1 MDTDSQNP
9 GQTGDPVKGPLSHLK
24 ILDLSRILAGPWATQ
39 LLADLGARV
48 IKVESLR
55 GDDTRAWGP
64 PFMEDNEGS
73 QGDAAYFTCC
83 NRNKESICI
92 DFAQAEGAALVKR
105 LIAQADVVVENFKVG
120 GLAKYGL
127 DYASLKVENP
137 SLVYCS
143 VTGFGQSGPYAH
155 RSGYDFLIQGMGG
168 LMSIT
173 GQPDGTPGAGP
184 VKVGVAIADQFT
196 GMYAATSILAALAH
210 RDRTGEGQ
218 HIDCSLLDCQ
228 VAMLAN
234 QGANWLVGGQVPT
247 RMGNNHPNLV
257 PYRVYGV
264 SDGHIIITCGN
275 DQQFRRLC
283 DALGM
288 HELASDPRFEKN
300 AGRVDNR
307 TELEALLEDRLSSLT
322 RDETISLLET
332 AGVPCGPIH
341 DLPEVYADPHI
352 QARQLVIPSIRE
364 DGTEISTVAYP
375 ARFSATPPSYRRAP
389 PTLGASTQAVL
400 GSDLGLEQP
409 EIEKLLRAGIIA

>member
-1 MDTDSQNP
+1 MAVPPFDSNPPDT
-9 GQTGDPVKGPLSHLK
+9 TAKGPLSHLR

-48 IKVESLR
+48 IKVESLK

-64 PFMEDNEGS
+64 PFMEESNGTN
-73 QGDAAYFTCC
+73 GDAAYFTCC
-83 NRNKESICI
+83 NRNKESVCI
-92 DFAQAEGAALVKR
+92 DFSSAEGIGLVKR
-105 LIAQADVVVENFKVG
+105 LVANADVVVENFKVG

-127 DYASLKVENP
+127 DYASLSADNP
-137 SLVYCS
+137 GLIYCS
-143 VTGFGQSGPYAH
+143 VTGFGQTGPYAH

-173 GQPDGTPGAGP
+173 GHPDGSPGGGP
-184 VKVGVAIADQFT
+184 VKVGVAVTDQFT

-234 QGANWLVGGQVPT
+234 QGANWLVGGQAPT

-264 SDGHIIITCGN
+264 SDGHVIITCGN
-275 DQQFRRLC
+275 DQQFARLC
-283 DALGM
+283 DALDLPG
-288 HELASDPRFEKN
+288 LATDPRFARN

-307 TELEALLEDRLSSLT
+307 AELEALLEQRLACIS
-322 RDETISLLET
+322 REVTIRLLEN
-332 AGVPCGPIH
+332 AGVPCGPINEV
-341 DLPEVYADPHI
+341 PEVYADPHV
-352 QARQLVIPSIRE
+352 QARGLVVPMTRE
-364 DGTEISTVAYP
+364 DGTEITTVGFP
-375 ARFSATPPSYRRAP
+375 AQFSATPASYRSAP
-389 PTLGASTQAVL
+389 PTLGENTQKVL
-400 GSDLGLEQP
+400 ASDLGLEQT
-409 EIEKLLRAGIIA
+409 EIDQLRIAGVIE